1 MDVGSE
7 MLSSTFVGHGS
18 NDRAE
23 NGIGGSEK
31 RLDWGNVERGHGDR
45 SPEDRCVPLE
55 KSIASCSGAAR
66 DTSSIHDPREISV
79 DRSLGNIVCLMENV
93 P

>member
-1 MDVGSE
+1 
-7 MLSSTFVGHGS
+7 
-18 NDRAE
+18 
-23 NGIGGSEK
+23 
-31 RLDWGNVERGHGDR
+31 
-45 SPEDRCVPLE
+45 LE